1 MNMSI
6 EEKLALVQQM
16 KNISSNNET
25 DKKKEQKKNSVA
37 FFFVRLAFGVALCGI
52 FYTLLNDNKDFE
64 NMLYS
69 VFTGDGGINLI
80 DFFAPLKY
88 TFKRL

>member
-25 DKKKEQKKNSVA
+25 DRKKEQKKNSVA

-52 FYTLLNDNKDFE
+52 LYTLSNYNKDFE
-64 NMLYS
+64 KMLYFM
-69 VFTGDGGINLI
+69 FTGDGGINLV
-80 DFFAPLKY
+80 DFFAPFKY
-88 TFKRL
+88 TFIE

>member
-25 DKKKEQKKNSVA
+25 DRKKGQKKNSVA
-37 FFFVRLAFGVALCGI
+37 FFFVRMTFCVALCGI
-52 FYTLLNDNKDFE
+52 LYILIKYNKDFE
-64 NMLYS
+64 NMMYFM
-69 VFTGDGGINLI
+69 FTEDGVINLI
-80 DFFAPLKY
+80 DFFAPFKY
-88 TFKRL
+88 TFKG